1 MIKADAQEHNVF
13 LKLQA
18 FDESDGL
25 YINTI
30 PLKAESVDF
39 STDKTIPSFP
49 IPLSGAVTGEATT
62 VALDLG
68 MSNKTINLRGVITDQ
83 TITKKHGSN
92 SKVLNFT
99 AHEIAQ
105 MIASGVDS
113 TGLAEHQAFN
123 ELVVLMPS
131 IVDKDY
137 NQVASRQIPFT
148 YRSRGGSL
156 SLDNSRVPLPF
167 SFPDSITDDGVK
179 GFIRSFG
186 FTFSGETR
194 FIEFTM
200 DFQVAT
206 ILP

>member
-1 MIKADAQEHNVF
+1 MLNAEEHNVF

>member
-1 MIKADAQEHNVF
+1 VLNAEEHNVF

-49 IPLSGAVTGEATT
+49 IP
-62 VALDLG
+62 
-68 MSNKTINLRGVITDQ
+68 NKTINLRGVITDQ

>member
-1 MIKADAQEHNVF
+1 MNADEHNVF

-25 YINTI
+25 YVNTI

-49 IPLSGAVTGEATT
+49 IPLSGAITGESTT

-68 MSNKTINLRGVITDQ
+68 MSNKSVQVRGIITEQ
-83 TITKKHGSN
+83 TIAKKHGN
-92 SKVLNFT
+92 SVKNITFT

-131 IVDKDY
+131 KVDENY
-137 NQVASRQIPFT
+137 NQVEERKIPYT
-148 YRSRGGSL
+148 WRSRGSSL
-156 SLDNSRVPLPF
+156 QLDNKRVPLPF
-167 SFPDSITDDGVK
+167 GFPTSSTSAGVK

-186 FTFSGETR
+186 FAFNAETVY
-194 FIEFTM
+194 IEFTM
-200 DFQVAT
+200 DFQIAT

>member
-1 MIKADAQEHNVF
+1 MDANEHNVF

-18 FDESDGL
+18 FDEADGL

-39 STDKTIPSFP
+39 NTDKTIPAFP
-49 IPLSGAVTGEATT
+49 IPLAGAITGESTT

-68 MSNKTINLRGVITDQ
+68 MSNKTVSVKGIITEQ
-83 TITKKHGSN
+83 TITKKHGTGN
-92 SKVLNFT
+92 PEKVVTFT

-123 ELVVLMPS
+123 EIVILMPS
-131 IVDKDY
+131 TVDKDY
-137 NQVASRQIPFT
+137 NQVTERQIPFT
-148 YRSRGGSL
+148 WKSRGGAL
-156 SLDNSRVPLPF
+156 KQDNARVPLPF
-167 SFPDSITDDGVK
+167 TFPNSETDDGLK

-186 FTFSGETR
+186 FSFNSENR
-194 FIEFTM
+194 YIDFNLE
-200 DFQVAT
+200 FQVAI

>member
-1 MIKADAQEHNVF
+1 MNANEHNVF

-18 FDESDGL
+18 FDEADGL

-39 STDKTIPSFP
+39 NTDKTIPAFP
-49 IPLSGAVTGEATT
+49 IPLSGAITGEAVT

-68 MSNKTINLRGVITDQ
+68 MSNKTVSVKGIITEQ
-83 TITKKHGSN
+83 TIIKKHGSGN
-92 SKVLNFT
+92 ASKVRTFT

-123 ELVVLMPS
+123 ELIVLMPS
-131 IVDKDY
+131 TVDKDY
-137 NQVASRQIPFT
+137 NQVTERKIPFT
-148 YRSRGGSL
+148 WRSRGDAL
-156 SLDNSRVPLPF
+156 KQDNARVPLPF
-167 SFPDSITDDGVK
+167 DFPNSETDDGLK

-186 FTFSGETR
+186 FSFNSENR
-194 FIEFTM
+194 YIDFTLE
-200 DFQVAT
+200 FQVAL

>member
-1 MIKADAQEHNVF
+1 MNADEHNVF

-49 IPLSGAVTGEATT
+49 IPLSGAITGESTT

-68 MSNKTINLRGVITDQ
+68 MSNKSVQVRGIITEQ
-83 TITKKHGSN
+83 TIAKKHGN
-92 SKVLNFT
+92 TVKNITFT

-131 IVDKDY
+131 KVDENY
-137 NQVASRQIPFT
+137 NQVEERKIPYT
-148 YRSRGGSL
+148 WRSRGSSL
-156 SLDNSRVPLPF
+156 QLDNKRVPLPF
-167 SFPDSITDDGVK
+167 
-179 GFIRSFG
+179 
-186 FTFSGETR
+186 
-194 FIEFTM
+194 
-200 DFQVAT
+200 
-206 ILP
+206 

>member
-1 MIKADAQEHNVF
+1 MNANEHNVF

-39 STDKTIPSFP
+39 NTDKTIPAFP
-49 IPLSGAVTGEATT
+49 IPLSGAITGEATT

-68 MSNKTINLRGVITDQ
+68 MSNKTVSVKGIITDQ
-83 TITKKHGSN
+83 TITKKHGN
-92 SKVLNFT
+92 DPAKIRNFT
-99 AHEIAQ
+99 SHEIAQ

-123 ELVVLMPS
+123 ELVILMPS
-131 IVDKDY
+131 IVDKNYD
-137 NQVASRQIPFT
+137 QVTERNIPFT
-148 YRSRGGSL
+148 WKSRGSNL
-156 SLDNSRVPLPF
+156 KLDNARVPLP
-167 SFPDSITDDGVK
+167 STFPDSEEDEGLK

-186 FTFSGETR
+186 VSFNSENR
-194 FIEFTM
+194 FIDFSLE
-200 DFQVAT
+200 FQVAL

>member
-1 MIKADAQEHNVF
+1 MNATEHNVF
-13 LKLQA
+13 IKLQA
-18 FDESDGL
+18 YDESDGL

-39 STDKTIPSFP
+39 TTDKTIPAFP
-49 IPLSGAVTGEATT
+49 IPLAGAITGESTT
-62 VALDLG
+62 IALDLG
-68 MSNKTINLRGVITDQ
+68 MSNKSVSIRGIITEQ

-92 SKVLNFT
+92 QKIRTFT

-123 ELVVLMPS
+123 EIVILMPS
-131 IVDKDY
+131 TVDKDY
-137 NQVASRQIPFT
+137 NQVEERKIPFT
-148 YRSRGGSL
+148 WRSRGDNL
-156 SLDNSRVPLPF
+156 KLDNARVPLP
-167 SFPDSITDDGVK
+167 SAFPNLTTDDGIK

-186 FTFSGETR
+186 FSFSSENR
-194 FIEFTM
+194 YIEFNM
-200 DFQVAT
+200 DFQVAA